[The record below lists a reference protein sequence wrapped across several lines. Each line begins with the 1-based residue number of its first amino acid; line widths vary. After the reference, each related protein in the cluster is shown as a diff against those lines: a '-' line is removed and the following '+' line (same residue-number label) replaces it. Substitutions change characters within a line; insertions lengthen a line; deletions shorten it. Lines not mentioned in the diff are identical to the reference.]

1 MGGRGRGKRGEAT
14 LRGDAFP
21 SGLGNDRVDEGT
33 PLPCSCGGGSFRSGV
48 QPPTGIR
55 DIFIS
60 LTRNENS
67 AMTVLRSAFSGSLR
81 GWIVPVGDAIP
92 DRRGGFII
100 LRGRRRLCGGGCG

>member
-48 QPPTGIR
+48 QPPTGSKSESSTPAEYPPTTPNPAR
-55 DIFIS
+55 AR
-60 LTRNENS
+60 L
-67 AMTVLRSAFSGSLR
+67 FSSLR
-81 GWIVPVGDAIP
+81 GG
-92 DRRGGFII
+92 
-100 LRGRRRLCGGGCG
+100 GRRAREVAVDPEDAR